1 MVTIVDKDEKLKGII
16 TDGDLRRMLERGTDV
31 YNETVDTV
39 MTKDPKWIDERE
51 MAVNALQQM
60 NQYGIT
66 CMPVL
71 REDKT
76 VSGSVLMKDIYKAGI
91 VR

>member
-1 MVTIVDKDEKLKGII
+1 
-16 TDGDLRRMLERGTDV
+16 
-31 YNETVDTV
+31 
-39 MTKDPKWIDERE
+39 MTKEPKWIDERE